1 MVAYFFPPLGGAGVQ
16 RTLKFAKYLP
26 DTGWDPTVIT
36 VNARDYWMADD
47 SLAAELGERVR
58 VVRTASVTGLGMLK
72 RMAPRQAGRPG
83 TPRRSAA
90 GLRRLRTLA
99 SWFLVPDAYVGW
111 IPYAEAAG
119 KRLLREAPFDL
130 IYTTSSPDSA
140 HLVGRALARE
150 FHLPW
155 VADFRDPWT
164 RRLSYRPPTRWHAA
178 RQRKLERAVL
188 EEASQITVTAEA
200 TRDDFQARNP
210 QITAGKVAVVT
221 NGYDEDDFAPWAD
234 LHPAPG
240 QMQILHAGQLNPER
254 PAEPFLRGLHRF
266 FGAQPSARGR
276 LRVRF
281 VGAFYE
287 NDVRCAQRL
296 GLEDAVIF
304 EAHRSHRE
312 IVAELLRSHL
322 LLLMEQDSDRGGL
335 ILPGKIFEYLR
346 SRRPILGLLP
356 RGAAWDLI
364 SRLRAGSCCR
374 TGDEESVSREL
385 ARYFAAFERGG
396 PAGTG
401 LDEAVLNVFER
412 RSLTRRLASLF
423 ESMTGG

>member
-26 DTGWDPTVIT
+26 DAGWDPTVIT

-72 RMAPRQAGRPG
+72 RMAPRHAGRPG
-83 TPRRSAA
+83 APRRSAA

-119 KRLLREAPFDL
+119 KRLLREMPFDL

-164 RRLSYRPPTRWHAA
+164 RRLSYRPPTRWHDA

-234 LHPAPG
+234 LHPAPD

-254 PAEPFLRGLHRF
+254 PAEPFLHRRRTA
-266 FGAQPSARGR
+266 AQPPAPAHGTGQRSRGTHPAGKD
-276 LRVRF
+276 LRVP
-281 VGAFYE
+281 
-287 NDVRCAQRL
+287 AQPETRSRTLAQGCRL
-296 GLEDAVIF
+296 G
-304 EAHRSHRE
+304 
-312 IVAELLRSHL
+312 SHL
-322 LLLMEQDSDRGGL
+322 APSGRQ
-335 ILPGKIFEYLR
+335 
-346 SRRPILGLLP
+346 LLP
-356 RGAAWDLI
+356 HRG
-364 SRLRAGSCCR
+364 
-374 TGDEESVSREL
+374 
-385 ARYFAAFERGG
+385 
-396 PAGTG
+396 
-401 LDEAVLNVFER
+401 
-412 RSLTRRLASLF
+412 
-423 ESMTGG
+423 